1 MNQYKYDYNII
12 ETYVNSL
19 VSRIKARKLEFNYI
33 VGIGRGGLIPATM
46 IGYKLNSPV
55 LNYGVSLYNDN
66 NEPETLKVYQDIN
79 FDALESNTKLLV
91 VDDICDTGK
100 TFSHFKELKKNNV
113 IQTTYAALFVK
124 ETSIHL
130 VDMCTNIVGEE
141 WITFPWDS

>member
-19 VSRIKARKLEFNYI
+19 VSRIKAKKLEFNYI

-55 LNYGVSLYNDN
+55 LNYGVSLYNDK
-66 NEPETLKVYQDIN
+66 NESETLKVYQDIN

-113 IQTTYAALFVK
+113 IQTTYAALFAK
-124 ETSIHL
+124 EATIHL
-130 VDMCTNIVGEE
+130 VDMCTNIVGDE
-141 WITFPWDS
+141 WVIFPWDS

>member
-1 MNQYKYDYNII
+1 MNLYKYDYNII

-19 VSRIKARKLEFNYI
+19 VSRIKAKKLEFNYI

-46 IGYKLNSPV
+46 IGYKLKLPV

-66 NEPETLKVYQDIN
+66 NEPKTLKVYQDIN
-79 FDALESNTKLLV
+79 FDAFESNTKLLV
-91 VDDICDTGK
+91 VDDICDTGT

-113 IQTTYAALFVK
+113 IQTTYAALFAK
-124 ETSIHL
+124 EATIQF

-141 WITFPWDS
+141 WVIFPWDS